1 MLIGCRSQIWNFG
14 IVLNLDDLKLEAK
27 LFTFFRNN
35 IARYSFWSG
44 EIYPESSTTLLILC
58 IRQNAQVKA

>member
-44 EIYPESSTTLLILC
+44 EIYLESSTTLLILC